1 MNNYTNN
8 IIFKLI
14 ISLCLFQMNAH
25 GQEQICGPLA
35 NHFGPIDYRIAS
47 AATRNL
53 VEQVHFTS
61 KVESLAGGNTSIT
74 AGGDMNYTLRVFPN
88 HHRAL
93 MAVIKLGEKEK
104 TNKPRDMDYSVSCWF
119 NRAERFRPDDG
130 MVKAIHGI
138 YLIRSGK
145 PGEAIKKLEEA
156 IESGGDNPNIFY
168 NLGLAYCDLK
178 LYDKAL
184 ENAHR
189 AYAAGF
195 PLPGLRNRLKQ
206 AGKWQEAQ
214 PVNAEGAENIAV
226 TPDSK
231 KD

>member
-1 MNNYTNN
+1 MPSRNFSLTILVALIPFVCSAQDYNTACGSLTN
-8 IIFKLI
+8 
-14 ISLCLFQMNAH
+14 H
-25 GQEQICGPLA
+25 YGP
-35 NHFGPIDYRIAS
+35 FDYRTAS
-47 AATRNL
+47 AAGKRL
-53 VEQVHFTS
+53 VEGAHFTP

-104 TNKPRDMDYSVSCWF
+104 KIRPRGMDYSVACWF
-119 NRAERFRPDDG
+119 DRAERFKPDDG

-145 PGEAIKKLEEA
+145 PSEAVKKLEEA
-156 IESGGDNPNIFY
+156 IELAGDNPNILY

-195 PLPGLRNRLKQ
+195 PLPGLRNKLKQ
-206 AGKWQEAQ
+206 AGKWQEPQ
-214 PVNAEGAENIAV
+214 RLNAERTESSANKPSPGPA
-226 TPDSK
+226 D
-231 KD
+231 